1 MTKTKKARFVELGG
15 GIVVNLQAVGSIQR
29 TGKQGA
35 IVTLLNGRQ
44 LAVLGDELEQLT
56 AAMNQAS
63 DQKLRQELKESE
75 RERASALELAS
86 ALRRKVQRQQAD
98 IARLTR
104 QLAQVQAAA
113 PAGEQVNG

>member
-1 MTKTKKARFVELGG
+1 MTAKIISLGESTW
-15 GIVVNLQAVGSIQR
+15 VNLDQIASLELSGCNGV
-29 TGKQGA
+29 
-35 IVTLLNGRQ
+35 VTLINVQRLALLADEITSLTGALGKVDTSPARQ
-44 LAVLGDELEQLT
+44 
-56 AAMNQAS
+56 M
-63 DQKLRQELKESE
+63 RQELRRAEA
-75 RERASALELAS
+75 ERAAAAELAA